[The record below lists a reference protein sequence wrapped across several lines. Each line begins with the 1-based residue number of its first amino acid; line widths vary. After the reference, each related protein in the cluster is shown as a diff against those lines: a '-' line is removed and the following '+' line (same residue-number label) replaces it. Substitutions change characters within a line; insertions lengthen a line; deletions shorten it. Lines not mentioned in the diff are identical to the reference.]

1 MVTDKNIVHGSGVAR
16 SAAIRI
22 VADDRARRDRPYHSH
37 DVYTRGFLQFI
48 TQAAD
53 EAVTFDGDVVA
64 LASRAR
70 NGDNDAVAELIRAYA
85 AIACLTGIWLRPSWL
100 PMPDAAQE
108 AMLVLRR
115 LIVDGSIT
123 IATELPSAIAA
134 MFARLR
140 RPPDPG

>member
-1 MVTDKNIVHGSGVAR
+1 MGTP
-16 SAAIRI
+16 
-22 VADDRARRDRPYHSH
+22 AD
-37 DVYTRGFLQFI
+37 FLRFI
-48 TQAAD
+48 TQAAE

-64 LASRAR
+64 LASGAR

-85 AIACLTGIWLRPSWL
+85 AIACLTGIRLRPSWL

-115 LIVDGSIT
+115 LIVEGSIT

-134 MFARLR
+134 NVRSPQKAARCWMIGR
-140 RPPDPG
+140 REGHLGSCRRVHRPTA